1 MFVVIRGVVR
11 RSQVAEFVNRGGG
24 LAMANDHDEALRQI
38 QARLLAWY
46 DTHRRS
52 MPWRESPSPWGIW
65 VSEIML
71 QQTRV
76 DSVIDYYHRFMARYP
91 TPAALA
97 TSSLDELLGFWA
109 GLGYYARARNLH
121 RAAQMVV
128 EEHGGE
134 VPDDPE
140 AFRAL
145 KGVGAY
151 TCGAVQSI
159 AFGHPLPV
167 VDGNVIRVIA
177 RLDNC
182 DDDPKKSAVH
192 KQFWQRAAELLDHE
206 RPGDFNQA
214 MMELGATVCTPK
226 RPRCLLCPV
235 ESYCQGRRFAD
246 VEKLPRKT
254 ARKKPPTLN
263 RVAGLGTDQEGRI
276 WVGRRPENGLL
287 GGLWSLPSVF
297 GDDPEGLKALN
308 LIPGECCST
317 ITHAFTHQIWSVST
331 YVVDGCPQGG
341 DFTEYRAVA
350 QKDLV
355 SMGLTGPS
363 LKALRA
369 SGVRLPHR
377 RGAGQSKD

>member
-1 MFVVIRGVVR
+1 M
-11 RSQVAEFVNRGGG
+11 
-24 LAMANDHDEALRQI
+24 
-38 QARLLAWY
+38 
-46 DTHRRS
+46 
-52 MPWRESPSPWGIW
+52 
-65 VSEIML
+65 
-71 QQTRV
+71 
-76 DSVIDYYHRFMARYP
+76 
-91 TPAALA
+91 
-97 TSSLDELLGFWA
+97 
-109 GLGYYARARNLH
+109 
-121 RAAQMVV
+121 
-128 EEHGGE
+128 
-134 VPDDPE
+134 
-140 AFRAL
+140 
-145 KGVGAY
+145 
-151 TCGAVQSI
+151 
-159 AFGHPLPV
+159 
-167 VDGNVIRVIA
+167 
-177 RLDNC
+177 
-182 DDDPKKSAVH
+182 H
-192 KQFWQRAAELLDHE
+192 KLFWQRAAELLDHE

-214 MMELGATVCTPK
+214 MMELGATVCTPNGRVVCCVLWK
-226 RPRCLLCPV
+226 V
-235 ESYCQGRRFAD
+235 IGQGRRFAD

-263 RVAGLGTDQEGRI
+263 RVAGLGADKEGRI

-308 LIPGECCST
+308 LIPGECRST